1 MKKKMI
7 GFHRAARALIERH
20 GAGEAQSEAR
30 LRLADAER
38 RRDETDVV
46 RWGHILRAIVR
57 IAGGEAGGGD
67 G

>member
-7 GFHRAARALIERH
+7 GFHRAALALIERH
-20 GAGEAQSEAR
+20 GAGAAQNEAR
-30 LRLADAER
+30 RRLADAER

-46 RWGHILRAIVR
+46 RWVHILGAVTR
-57 IAGGEAGGGD
+57 IAGGDASERD